1 MLFLLMFV
9 VIVALPVGAA
19 ETTQFDDFI
28 NAGTNYF
35 QSSRFDLAEQSFKSA
50 LLHSELCQN
59 KIQARLIALR
69 NLSAVYKAQGKYKQ
83 RDLIEKKIAEAIADG
98 SKTEMSHF
106 LNKEQEVSSRTSF
119 GYSNSLQRNNF
130 PGTRGTRN
138 GPGNIVPYQMDVIF
152 RISKN
157 WHRKN
162 CYSIIFELSIDK
174 NGKVK
179 SAAVVDS
186 TGLPEADDEA
196 LSIAKSTEFAPL
208 PEWYREDVLALKI
221 DSARIES
228 FANLPVAEKKYENT
242 GLSTR
247 TKR

>member
-1 MLFLLMFV
+1 MLFLLIFM
-9 VIVALPVGAA
+9 VIALPAGAS
-19 ETTQFDDFI
+19 ETSQFDGFI
-28 NAGTNYF
+28 TAGTGYF

-50 LLHSELCQN
+50 LLHSELCQD
-59 KIQARLIALR
+59 KAQARLIALR
-69 NLSAVYKAQGKYKQ
+69 NLSALYKAQGKYKQ

-98 SKTEMSHF
+98 SKTETRV
-106 LNKEQEVSSRTSF
+106 LNKEQEVSARTSF
-119 GYSNSLQRNNF
+119 GYSNSLQRNSYF
-130 PGTRGTRN
+130 PSTRGTRK

-162 CYSIIFELSIDK
+162 CYSIIFELAIDK

-196 LSIAKSTEFAPL
+196 LSIAKSTELAPL

-242 GLSTR
+242 GSSSTR
-247 TKR
+247 R